1 MFTIARLE
9 PVPHWHPLRIAGRRL
24 SQRSCSARA
33 GRRDD
38 RLRHGSAQRQ
48 THGADWR
55 EPACL
60 PIQGHFATLQDRS
73 GLWAPPCSHLIV
85 HATGETEAFGE
96 STDAGRRLKYRPP
109 PNPREPLRIT
119 AGEERFAPAARRRAR
134 AAPAPNLGARIVV
147 GGHAGQ
153 RRCLRGDALV
163 PRVCRSAEPIFDYA
177 VIGAGIAGS
186 VATRARHA
194 AHPHR
199 RSDLA
204 FRQIPRL
211 PVCER
216 GEDAREHRHEL
227 SRMSELYG
235 RTVGL

>member
-55 EPACL
+55 EPAGL
-60 PIQGHFATLQDRS
+60 PIQGHFAPLQDRS
-73 GLWAPPCSHLIV
+73 RLWAPPCSHLIV

-153 RRCLRGDALV
+153 RGACVAMRSSRAYVGVRNRFSTMPSLAPALRDLSQRA
-163 PRVCRSAEPIFDYA
+163 P
-177 VIGAGIAGS
+177 
-186 VATRARHA
+186 ATRR
-194 AHPHR
+194 
-199 RSDLA
+199 
-204 FRQIPRL
+204 I
-211 PVCER
+211 
-216 GEDAREHRHEL
+216 
-227 SRMSELYG
+227 
-235 RTVGL
+235 RTDEAI